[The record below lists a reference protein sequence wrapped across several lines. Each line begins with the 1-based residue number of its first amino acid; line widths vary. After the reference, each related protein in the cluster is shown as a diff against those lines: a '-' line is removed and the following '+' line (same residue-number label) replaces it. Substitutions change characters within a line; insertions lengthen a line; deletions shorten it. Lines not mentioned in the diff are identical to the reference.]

1 MLTDKIVCIKIGL
14 DGYDDFLK
22 QVLDL
27 MVNIN
32 VKGEWTISLVPKFFI
47 MGYYLL
53 LIDHWN
59 LHIEHLTGPLIIHL
73 LMGNAAPNNE

>member
-1 MLTDKIVCIKIGL
+1 MLTDKVVCIKIGL

-32 VKGEWTISLVPKFFI
+32 VNSEWTISLVPKFFI

-53 LIDHWN
+53 LIDH
-59 LHIEHLTGPLIIHL
+59 
-73 LMGNAAPNNE
+73 